1 MMRLCSYLLSFL
13 FLITTIASA
22 ESPEKAVVSEKM
34 INISHLASNVQGGL
48 IHLDAQANFNLP
60 SVLTTALTKG
70 TKLVFIADIQILKK
84 IDMWPDKKVLNL
96 QWYKQLHFYALTRKY
111 VVEDLT
117 FDKQASFNSLNS
129 ALAHL
134 GHYENIPITEASL
147 VSSSQATHM
156 RVRIKLSRKELPLPL
171 RLKSYLSLSW
181 PLSSDWH
188 QWSF

>member
-1 MMRLCSYLLSFL
+1 MIRLHFYLLLLLLIVPASF
-13 FLITTIASA
+13 A
-22 ESPEKAVVSEKM
+22 EKPKQAVAAPKM
-34 INISHLASNVQGGL
+34 ISISHLTSNVQNDL
-48 IHLDAQANFNLP
+48 IHIDAQASFNLP
-60 SVLTTALTKG
+60 SVLTTALMKG
-70 TKLVFIADIQILKK
+70 TKLVFIADIQILRKINMWPNKK
-84 IDMWPDKKVLNL
+84 IVDL

-129 ALAHL
+129 ALAYL
-134 GHYENIPITEASL
+134 GHYQNIPITEAPL

-156 RVRIKLSRKELPLPL
+156 RIRIKLSRKELPLPL
-171 RLKSYLSLSW
+171 RLKSYFSLSW